1 MKSLMFEREE
11 EREEN
16 QVKITEKGREGWRG
30 SEEKVSTHLIR
41 GLIME
46 EEEDK
51 GIIIPP
57 SPDDTAN

>member
-16 QVKITEKGREGWRG
+16 QVKITEKGREGWRV